1 MVIWY
6 RSVRRG
12 VTRLFVGLGN
22 AFIVV
27 VVVVVAVV
35 VVVVG
40 GGGALPP
47 SSFSAM
53 VRLKGS
59 EG

>member
-27 VVVVVAVV
+27 VVGVVVGVVVVVVV

-40 GGGALPP
+40 ALPP
-47 SSFSAM
+47 S
-53 VRLKGS
+53 
-59 EG
+59 